1 MSNKKVVNFVELTY
15 QKATAEDIE
24 PIFAFNKELIDKY
37 ENIQNIEYDK
47 VLSWVRRKIENNIS
61 EYSCVLCDGQ
71 KAGYFHFYP
80 SEGMRELDDLYIFPE
95 FQNQGIGTEIIKK
108 CCTESETPVFL
119 YVFIKNDKAVALY
132 KRLGFKVVKTIDNS
146 RYIMQKGENVPCFIW
161 KEEV

>member
-1 MSNKKVVNFVELTY
+1 MELTY